1 MNSNTSLKFCTYNCR
16 GWKSGCDYVN
26 DLLKSCDFCLIQ
38 EHWLFQDQF
47 STLNI
52 CSDFYSV
59 SVSGMSG
66 DELILGR
73 PYGGC
78 TIFFRKSFSYS
89 ITRLKSCSTR
99 FCALLLKL
107 LNPSN
112 QQIVSILIVNVYLPT
127 NYGTDESTTTF
138 EKLLMNWKDFS

>member
-1 MNSNTSLKFCTYNCR
+1 MSSNTSESFKFCTCNCR

-47 STLNI
+47 STLNV
-52 CSDFYSV
+52 CNDVYSV

-78 TIFFRKSFSYS
+78 MIFFTNHSPTQFPVLNLAQHASVH
-89 ITRLKSCSTR
+89 SC
-99 FCALLLKL
+99 
-107 LNPSN
+107 LNC
-112 QQIVSILIVNVYLPT
+112 
-127 NYGTDESTTTF
+127 
-138 EKLLMNWKDFS
+138 